1 MFLTALV
8 SPKLTIQKDS
18 ISPLER
24 KSQAVCLRL
33 LEHHN
38 LPRDALVGLRLIEL
52 PLASFVAT
60 LQFATVCIW
69 HLGWE
74 VGLKARIMR
83 LQLQLVLLQ
92 VIAGS
97 RLEVPSNLKAP
108 PRLAIHYLF
117 TLEYSDHETKH
128 HQVN

>member
-1 MFLTALV
+1 M
-8 SPKLTIQKDS
+8 
-18 ISPLER
+18 
-24 KSQAVCLRL
+24 
-33 LEHHN
+33 
-38 LPRDALVGLRLIEL
+38 
-52 PLASFVAT
+52 
-60 LQFATVCIW
+60 
-69 HLGWE
+69 
-74 VGLKARIMR
+74 GLKARIMR

-108 PRLAIHYLF
+108 LRLAIHYLF

>member
-1 MFLTALV
+1 M
-8 SPKLTIQKDS
+8 
-18 ISPLER
+18 
-24 KSQAVCLRL
+24 
-33 LEHHN
+33 
-38 LPRDALVGLRLIEL
+38 
-52 PLASFVAT
+52 
-60 LQFATVCIW
+60 
-69 HLGWE
+69 
-74 VGLKARIMR
+74 GLKARIMQ